1 MTKVDG
7 FMLPL
12 YVIVLAAGEGKRMRS
27 EQPKVLL
34 PLAGRPLLAHVLDCA
49 RALDPMRI
57 NVVYGHRG
65 EAVRSAFS
73 SAQDLHWI
81 HQALQR
87 GTGHAVRLA
96 LEDVPEQ
103 ARVLVLYGDVPLLRP
118 EVLRRLVDARTPL
131 ALLAAEVLDPTG
143 YGRVMRDGLGQVR
156 AVVEERDA
164 DTEQRSVR
172 WINTG
177 ILAADARRLR
187 VWAANVRDTNA
198 QREFYLTDIFAQA
211 AEEGVPGS
219 CIEVADA
226 REVLGANDAVQLAEL
241 EAHFRERAA
250 LEMMRKGVRL
260 ADPRRFDQRGTVRVG
275 RDVEIDVDVILEG
288 DVELGDGVHIGPF
301 CRLRDVR
308 LGAGTEILGH
318 CELQGVVTAEACRI
332 GPFARLRPGSELA
345 EGVAVGNFVEVKN
358 TQLGSYTKVGHLSY
372 LGDADIG
379 RHVNIGAGTITCNYD
394 GHSKHRTKI
403 DEAAFIGSNS
413 ALVAPVHI
421 GARAT
426 VGAGSVI
433 TKDAPAGQLT
443 LARAR
448 QVTLPLGHAG
458 SNKTDGHSDA

>member
-1 MTKVDG
+1 
-7 FMLPL
+7 
-12 YVIVLAAGEGKRMRS
+12 MRS

-81 HQALQR
+81 HQAVQR

-96 LEDVPEQ
+96 LEDIPEQ

-118 EVLRRLVDARTPL
+118 GVLQRLVDARTPL
-131 ALLAAEVLDPTG
+131 VLLVAEVLDPTG

-156 AVVEERDA
+156 AVIEERDA
-164 DTEQRSVR
+164 DAEQRSIR

-211 AEEGVPGS
+211 AEEGLPGL
-219 CIEVADA
+219 CIEVPDVK
-226 REVLGANDAVQLAEL
+226 EVLGANDAMQLAEL

-250 LEMMRKGVRL
+250 LEIMRKGVRL
-260 ADPRRFDQRGTVRVG
+260 ADPRRFDQRGSVRVG
-275 RDVEIDVDVILEG
+275 HDVEIDIDVILEG
-288 DVELGDGVHIGPF
+288 EVELGDGVHIGPF
-301 CRLRDVR
+301 CQLRDVR
-308 LGAGTEILGH
+308 LGPGTEVLGH
-318 CELQGVVTAEACRI
+318 CDLQGVVTDGLCRI
-332 GPFARLRPGSELA
+332 GPYARLRPGSELA
-345 EGVAVGNFVEVKN
+345 EGAAVGNFVEMKN
-358 TQLGSYTKVGHLSY
+358 TRLGAHAKAGHLSY
-372 LGDADIG
+372 LGDANIG
-379 RHVNIGAGTITCNYD
+379 QHVNIGAGTITCNYD
-394 GHSKHRTKI
+394 GHSKHHTEI
-403 DEAAFIGSNS
+403 GEEAFIGSNT

-433 TKDAPAGQLT
+433 TKNAPAGQLT
-443 LARAR
+443 LARTR
-448 QVTLPLGHAG
+448 QVTVPTKHEECG
-458 SNKTDGHSDA
+458 KTDG